1 MVITNMDI
9 HILNVQN
16 LYCTYMFM
24 RGEKVKDGE
33 LYRCIRNKEYPS
45 AAYRRAVPKYL

>member
-1 MVITNMDI
+1 MYHMVITNMDI

-16 LYCTYMFM
+16 LYSTNMFM

-33 LYRCIRNKEYPS
+33 LYKE
-45 AAYRRAVPKYL
+45 